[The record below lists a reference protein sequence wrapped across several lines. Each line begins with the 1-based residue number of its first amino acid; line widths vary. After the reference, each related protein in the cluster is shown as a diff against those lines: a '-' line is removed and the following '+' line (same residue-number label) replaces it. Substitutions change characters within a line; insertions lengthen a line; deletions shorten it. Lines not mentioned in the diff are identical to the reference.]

1 MAKID
6 DKQYEPVFPRLYAED
21 RKKREFLRQYK
32 IEQELMKAELDMK
45 RRENLM
51 TGGTAAKAP
60 SKAGSVKKV
69 DVPASIAGRPTVSID
84 MHYATDQ
91 FRELATALND
101 PNCLLAP
108 DEYKE
113 LHEWL
118 LRISNAADSAK
129 QRYKSRVETI
139 GHRVPPPK
147 AKSTIAGLG
156 TQVLDNL
163 EYREYLDTL
172 REEMELQLGDGS
184 LYK

>member
-118 LRISNAADSAK
+118 LRISNAAHAAK
-129 QRYKSRVETI
+129 QRGKSRVGTA
-139 GHRVPPPK
+139 HAATTHST
-147 AKSTIAGLG
+147 AKSTIGELG
-156 TQVLDNL
+156 TLQMPPD
-163 EYREYLDTL
+163 EYLEYLDIL
-172 REEMELQLGDGS
+172 REEMARMRGEQLE
-184 LYK
+184 